1 MTTPAVRARTI
12 AGMADS
18 YDTRSV
24 EQPSRE
30 ATIWTLV
37 IGGSLAFWP
46 RLILLGF
53 WIFSRQIGH
62 AFSSW
67 VVPAVGL
74 VVAPS
79 TTLAYAIMWS
89 IGSDKVSGLEWI
101 VVFFG
106 VVLDVVTWSLLARLR
121 R

>member
-1 MTTPAVRARTI
+1 
-12 AGMADS
+12 MADS

-24 EQPSRE
+24 HEPSRE
-30 ATIWTLV
+30 ATVWTLLV
-37 IGGSLAFWP
+37 GLSLAFWP

-62 AFSSW
+62 AFSGW
-67 VVPAVGL
+67 VVPALGL
-74 VVAPS
+74 LVAPS

-89 IGSDKVSGLEWI
+89 VSSDKVSGLEWL
-101 VVFFG
+101 
-106 VVLDVVTWSLLARLR
+106 VVLLGVALDLITWSLLARLR